1 MYKVKTI
8 KSFET
13 YDWLLNRHYAKRIP
27 NITDAFGLY
36 YESIL
41 VGVLTYGIPPSP
53 SLCRGVCGHEFAGD
67 VLELNRLCLLN
78 NKKNEASFFVSKTLT
93 MLKKP
98 KIIVSY
104 ADTSMNHVGKVYQS
118 CNFIYTGL
126 SAKHTEWRIIGSNK
140 HSKNICKQVPLS
152 QRLQENSKYQT
163 VDRPQKH
170 RYIYFIG
177 SKKEKKIYK
186 KHLNYSKLSYPKGT
200 SQKYKTESEPK
211 SQMILF

>member
-104 ADTSMNHVGKVYQS
+104 ADTSMNHVGK
-118 CNFIYTGL
+118 
-126 SAKHTEWRIIGSNK
+126 
-140 HSKNICKQVPLS
+140 QVPLS